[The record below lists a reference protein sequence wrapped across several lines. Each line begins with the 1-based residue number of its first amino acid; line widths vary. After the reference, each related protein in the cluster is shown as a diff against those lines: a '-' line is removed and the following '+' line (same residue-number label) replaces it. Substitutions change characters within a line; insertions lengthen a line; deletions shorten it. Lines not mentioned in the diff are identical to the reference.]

1 MTVIKFNIHGKII
14 YQRNVSL
21 RKRKRT
27 KIYSPSI
34 VHRPDLIN
42 NQRWTSREVS
52 ELWVT
57 TFGIG
62 RQNVHHFKLNE
73 EEVYPLTDRTTKA
86 INDKLNAELKKE
98 SLFGSSWKQVKHYWK
113 NGIYDWKQ
121 IRQQLTLELRNV
133 RLLGKMEDEY
143 YCRFPST
150 LIQLQQLSQDV
161 SIPDC

>member
-34 VHRPDLIN
+34 VHRPDLID

-62 RQNVHHFKLNE
+62 RQSVHHFKLDE
-73 EEVYPLTDRTTKA
+73 GEVYPLTDRTTKA
-86 INDKLNAELKKE
+86 INDKLNAEFKK
-98 SLFGSSWKQVKHYWK
+98 KVY
-113 NGIYDWKQ
+113 
-121 IRQQLTLELRNV
+121 
-133 RLLGKMEDEY
+133 LGLHGNKSNIIGRMVYMTGNKSDNN
-143 YCRFPST
+143 
-150 LIQLQQLSQDV
+150 
-161 SIPDC
+161 